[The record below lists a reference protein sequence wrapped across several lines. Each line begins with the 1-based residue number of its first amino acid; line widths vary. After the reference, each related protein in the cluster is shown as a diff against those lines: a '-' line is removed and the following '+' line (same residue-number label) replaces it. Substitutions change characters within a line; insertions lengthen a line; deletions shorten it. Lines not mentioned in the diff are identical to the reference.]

1 MKCKCTENVNPFYSS
16 DITTVYWQWADHLLD
31 SANIEQAHR
40 AAILVLSRDI
50 LKIRTLLPAAVCG
63 FLIIQRSRSE

>member
-31 SANIEQAHR
+31 IANIEQR
-40 AAILVLSRDI
+40 AILVLSWDI

-63 FLIIQRSRSE
+63 FLIIQRS